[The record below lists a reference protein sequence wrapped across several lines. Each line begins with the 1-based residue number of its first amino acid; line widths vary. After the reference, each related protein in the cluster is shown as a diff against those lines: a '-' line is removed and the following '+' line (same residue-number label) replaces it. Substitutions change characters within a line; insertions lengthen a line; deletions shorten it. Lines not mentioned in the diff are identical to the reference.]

1 MTRGRRGLGMVLD
14 CWFLVLAA
22 VLGGTAGSTL
32 FTLAQS
38 GPDGALSPEQYLAL
52 ERTIVTGAWIAAL
65 GVIVVPAVI
74 GTGASLGQRTVYL
87 APVAKNGSRVRLLA
101 RALTVHGAMVTALFC
116 GFPSALLVLPL
127 GAAALLAVA
136 VDPRGLSCLLTG
148 CPVSYT
154 HLTLP
159 TILLV

>member
-1 MTRGRRGLGMVLD
+1 M
-14 CWFLVLAA
+14 
-22 VLGGTAGSTL
+22 
-32 FTLAQS
+32 
-38 GPDGALSPEQYLAL
+38 
-52 ERTIVTGAWIAAL
+52 
-65 GVIVVPAVI
+65 IVVPAVI

-148 CPVSYT
+148 CLLRDARQPASGAVADGPGTGAAPTRDPVGAT
-154 HLTLP
+154 R
-159 TILLV
+159 